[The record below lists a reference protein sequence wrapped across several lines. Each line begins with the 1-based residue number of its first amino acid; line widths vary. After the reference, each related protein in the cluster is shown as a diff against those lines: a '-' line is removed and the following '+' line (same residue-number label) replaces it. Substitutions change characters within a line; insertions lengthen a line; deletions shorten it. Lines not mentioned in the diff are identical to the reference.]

1 MEALGAVAV
10 VAVACLVGLRWLL
23 AFKAREA
30 DRERLHAMD
39 CMRLGAE
46 SAGAKDVAELSKR
59 LTQLEAWRDTQAL
72 RSLRQG

>member
-23 AFKAREA
+23 TFKAREA

-59 LTQLEAWRDTQAL
+59 LAQLEAWRDTQAL
-72 RSLRQG
+72 RSIRG